1 MLNISFKKEVKVKR
15 QRKDQSRVNL
25 DVKKVLGSADQ
36 KLIVMVRS

>member
-1 MLNISFKKEVKVKR
+1 MLNFGFKKEIRTKR
-15 QRKDQSRVNL
+15 ERRENRVNL